1 MIIINNTHKNNFDEV
16 TGENTKEH
24 IPNWSKI
31 LDHSFRILIIKGSGS
46 GRTKTWLNL
55 INRQSDIDKMYSN
68 TKDSYEA
75 KYQVLINKQ
84 QSVGLIIVMTLKHLL
99 NTLMIWVIFIKMLI
113 STIQEKTKNNDR
125 V

>member
-31 LDHSFRILIIKGSGS
+31 LDHSFRILIIEGSGS

-55 INRQSDIDKMYSN
+55 INRKSDIDKMYSN

-113 STIQEKTKNNDR
+113 STILEKTKNNDR